1 MRSLLKPT
9 IHDQPSLT
17 SADSVTES
25 VAGTLLIVRARPAAG
40 LSGVASLEVVI
51 GAEEAVELPPPQAAR
66 AGADEEHAL
75 ELALATRQR
84 ALRQLAVLA
93 ELRDDVTREHTDRV
107 GHSAAILAQACGM
120 DPWSVRTIAAAAM
133 LHDVG
138 KIAIPQEILLKP
150 GRLDEEEMALMRR
163 HAQIGAA
170 ILSSSGGPE
179 LRLGESIALSHH
191 EHWDGGG
198 YPHGLAGEAIP
209 TAARIAAIAD
219 VFDALVHER
228 PYKQAWSIEEALAEI
243 ASQRGRQFDPQLV
256 DVFLR
261 LDHERLLGHAHAD
274 VAEVRRRA
282 LATALAPVGRGRVAA

>member
-1 MRSLLKPT
+1 MLMHRPK
-9 IHDQPSLT
+9 LT
-17 SADSVTES
+17 EPGIGS
-25 VAGTLLIVRARPAAG
+25 LLIVRARPAIRARG
-40 LSGVASLEVVI
+40 AVSLDVSIGAQAAVALPPPRPSRV
-51 GAEEAVELPPPQAAR
+51 GAEEDR
-66 AGADEEHAL
+66 A
-75 ELALATRQR
+75 LALATRQR

-93 ELRDDVTREHTDRV
+93 ELRDEVTREHTDRV

-170 ILSSSGGPE
+170 ILSSSGVPA

-198 YPHGLAGEAIP
+198 LSGEAIP
-209 TAARIAAIAD
+209 IAARIAAIAD

-228 PYKQAWSIEEALAEI
+228 PYKHAWSIEEALAEI

-274 VAEVRRRA
+274 VAAVRRRA
-282 LATALAPVGRGRVAA
+282 LATAFAPAAPGRLAA